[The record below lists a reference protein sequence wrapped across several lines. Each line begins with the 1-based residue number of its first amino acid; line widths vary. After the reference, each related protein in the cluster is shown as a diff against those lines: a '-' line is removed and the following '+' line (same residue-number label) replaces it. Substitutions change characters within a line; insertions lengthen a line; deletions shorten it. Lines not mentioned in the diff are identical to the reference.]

1 MTYEE
6 ATNKAELIRELEAK
20 KERLQDW
27 IDGLK
32 DEVKAFMSEQGATSL
47 VLGSCKVHW
56 TEYETIRF
64 DTKSFKNEHKD
75 LYSQYE
81 VKSTVKRFT
90 IN

>member
-6 ATNKAELIRELEAK
+6 ATMKAELIRELEAK
-20 KERLQDW
+20 KDRLQDW

-32 DEVKAFMSEQGATSL
+32 DEVKAFMTEHGATSL

-56 TEYETIRF
+56 TEFEATRF
-64 DTKSFKNEHKD
+64 DTKLFKNEHKD
-75 LYSQYE
+75 LYKQYE

>member
-6 ATNKAELIRELEAK
+6 ATMKAELIRELEAK
-20 KERLQDW
+20 KDKLQDW

-47 VLGSCKVHW
+47 RLGSFKVSW
-56 TEYETIRF
+56 AEFETTRF
-64 DTKSFKNEHKD
+64 DTKLFKNEHKE
-75 LYSQYE
+75 LYKQYE

>member
-6 ATNKAELIRELEAK
+6 ATMKAELIRELEAK
-20 KERLQDW
+20 KDKLQDW

-32 DEVKAFMSEQGATSL
+32 DEVKAFMTEHGATSL

-56 TEYETIRF
+56 TEFEATRF
-64 DTKSFKNEHKD
+64 DTKLFKNEHKD

-90 IN
+90 IH